1 MSIDKENLPLHVAI
15 TMDGNGR
22 WAQERKLAR
31 TAGHDQ
37 GLHTVKRI
45 VKAASDLGIK
55 YLTLYIFSTENW
67 KRAEQEVGFLMNL
80 IHIHLVQELD
90 FYRENGIKL
99 HHIGDIDRLPP
110 LIKKDI
116 TEAIEDTKDF
126 SGMTLNLAINYG
138 GRDEIIRGI
147 KKIINRNIEADKI
160 DEKLISSF
168 MDMPESPDVDLLIRT
183 GGEKR
188 LSNFLLWHIPYAE
201 QIYRDT
207 LWPDYTNEEFYSDIE
222 AFQNRNRRFGAEKPS
237 KLRGK

>member
-22 WAQERKLAR
+22 WAQNKNLPR
-31 TAGHDQ
+31 TARHDQ

-80 IHIHLVQELD
+80 IHVHLVQELD
-90 FYRENGIKL
+90 FYRDNGIKL
-99 HHIGDIDRLPP
+99 NHIGDMEHLPP

-116 TEAIEDTKDF
+116 QEAIDDTKDF
-126 SGMTLNLAINYG
+126 KGMTLNLAINYG
-138 GRDEIIRGI
+138 GRDELIRGI
-147 KKIINRNIEADKI
+147 KKIIEAKTDSSLI
-160 DEKLISSF
+160 DEKFISKNL
-168 MDMPESPDVDLLIRT
+168 DMPDSPDVDLLIRT

-207 LWPDYTNEEFYSDIE
+207 LWPDYTNEEFFADIE
-222 AFQNRNRRFGAEKPS
+222 EYQKRNRRFGAEKA
-237 KLRGK
+237 KK